1 MGGEKPK
8 RPISGY
14 FRYVAEIREQTRA
27 DNMDIPYVDV
37 TRLFGAKWTALTDD
51 EKDVYNN
58 HYRDELEPYKE
69 VNPNHKPKIYHQQGS
84 P

>member
-14 FRYVAEIREQTRA
+14 FRYVAEIREDTRNA
-27 DNMDIPYVDV
+27 NLDIPYPEV
-37 TRLFGAKWTALTDD
+37 TKMFGAKWNAMPED
-51 EKDVYNN
+51 EKDVYNKR
-58 HYRDELEPYKE
+58 YRDEVEPYKE
-69 VNPNHKPKIYHQQGS
+69 VNPSPKPKIYHHQGS